1 MISLEDKMKTENI
14 VEVGESQINIESI
27 REVVVGM
34 VTPSPFPRLEKREAM
49 ATSHFPHREG
59 SSSAWPWPSL
69 SLSLSL
75 SLSSDDDR
83 NLSLHAN

>member
-1 MISLEDKMKTENI
+1 MISVEDKMKTENI

-34 VTPSPFPRLEKREAM
+34 VTPSPFPRLEKRKAV

-59 SSSAWPWPSL
+59 STSVRPWPSH
-69 SLSLSL
+69 SRS
-75 SLSSDDDR
+75 
-83 NLSLHAN
+83 

>member
-1 MISLEDKMKTENI
+1 MR
-14 VEVGESQINIESI
+14 EVGESQINIESI

-34 VTPSPFPRLEKREAM
+34 VTPSPFPRLEKRKAV

-69 SLSLSL
+69 SLLTL
-75 SLSSDDDR
+75 RSSGTIEEVGVGMVTT
-83 NLSLHAN
+83 SVSGE